1 LQLKILLPDR
11 IFADEANVAKI
22 VVMTPG
28 GSFGLLPHRA
38 DCVAAIV
45 PGLFVYQPDGADEVT
60 VALDEGVMVKAGDE
74 VLVSVHRAI
83 AGPDIEQLH
92 HRITDE
98 FLTIDDLQRAQR
110 HVSAQIESGFIKR
123 FAAFEDA

>member
-1 LQLKILLPDR
+1 MQLKILLPDR
-11 IFADEANVAKI
+11 IFADEANIARI
-22 VVMTPG
+22 VFMTPG

-45 PGLFVYQPDGADEVT
+45 PGLFTYQPEGAEEVT

-74 VLVSVHRAI
+74 VLVSVRRAI

-92 HRITDE
+92 HSITAE
-98 FLTIDDLQRAQR
+98 FLTLDSLQQAQR
-110 HVSAQIESGFIKR
+110 NVSAQIESGFIKR